1 MHAKDGST
9 VTDDDDRKRF
19 ARVALPHL
27 DAAFNLARWITRSEH
42 DANDVVQEA
51 FLRAMRHFAGFRGDQ
66 ARPWLLQIVRNTCYS
81 WMRENRPA
89 DLIAIDDEDDAWIE
103 GAAPEADEPPN
114 VAQRHADRE
123 QINRAI
129 AALPA
134 AFREVLVL
142 RELEDLS
149 YKEIARI
156 VEIPLGTV
164 MSRLARARAQ
174 LQQALRPLGSRP
186 LLRTVPTAAREGA
199 K

>member
-1 MHAKDGST
+1 MRRKDGST
-9 VTDDDDRKRF
+9 VTDDDDHKRF

-27 DAAFNLARWITRSEH
+27 DAAFNLARWITRSDH
-42 DANDVVQEA
+42 DAKDVVQEA
-51 FLRAMRHFAGFRGDQ
+51 YLRAIRHFAGFRGDQ

-89 DLIAIDDEDDAWIE
+89 ELVAIDDEDDSWIE
-103 GAAPEADEPPN
+103 GSAPEADEPPN

-134 AFREVLVL
+134 AFREVLML

-149 YKEIARI
+149 YKQIARI

-164 MSRLARARAQ
+164 MSRLARARAL
-174 LQQALRPLGSRP
+174 LQQELRPLGARP
-186 LLRTVPTAAREGA
+186 LLRTVPPAAREGA

>member
-1 MHAKDGST
+1 MRLKDGSS
-9 VTDDDDRKRF
+9 VTDDDDHKRF
-19 ARVALPHL
+19 AQVALPHL
-27 DAAFNLARWITRSEH
+27 DAAFNLARWLTRSDH
-42 DANDVVQEA
+42 DASDVVQEA
-51 FLRAMRHFAGFRGDQ
+51 YLRAMRHFAGFRGDQ
-66 ARPWLLQIVRNTCYS
+66 GRPWLLKIVRNTCFS
-81 WMRENRPA
+81 WLRENRPA
-89 DLIAIDDEDDAWIE
+89 ELTAIDDEDHSRIE

-149 YKEIARI
+149 YREIARI
-156 VEIPLGTV
+156 ADIPLGTV
-164 MSRLARARAQ
+164 MSRLARARGLLQ
-174 LQQALRPLGSRP
+174 LALRPGARP
-186 LLRTVPTAAREGA
+186 LLRTVPPAARDGA

>member
-1 MHAKDGST
+1 MRRKDGST

-19 ARVALPHL
+19 ARVALSHL
-27 DAAFNLARWITRSEH
+27 DAAFNLARWITRSDH

-51 FLRAMRHFAGFRGDQ
+51 YLRAMRHFAGFRGDQ
-66 ARPWLLQIVRNTCYS
+66 ARPWLLQIVRNTSYS

-89 DLIAIDDEDDAWIE
+89 ELIAIDDEDDAGIE

-164 MSRLARARAQ
+164 MSRLARARAL